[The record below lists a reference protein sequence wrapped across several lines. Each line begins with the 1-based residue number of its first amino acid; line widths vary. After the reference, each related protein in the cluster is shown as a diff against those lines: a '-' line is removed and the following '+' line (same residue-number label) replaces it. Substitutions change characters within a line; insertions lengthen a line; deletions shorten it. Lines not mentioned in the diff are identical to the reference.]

1 MEFLKL
7 VRRRSFIS
15 AVVYAALNIGFAIAL
30 AAVVFAT
37 ESILLAIALVLIS
50 KWRVLAVRM
59 RYWFANVQTNLVDF
73 IVSLSAAFLMY
84 DIAITDITDSQ
95 KLLSLGVV
103 TIVYIVWL
111 LIIKPRSSRLFIVL
125 QAAIALFGGV
135 SVLYSESYGW
145 PVSLVVIAMWLIGYS
160 VARHVLS
167 SHDETYLLPMSM
179 MWGVV
184 MAEIGWIAYHWTVGY
199 RVPFVSD
206 LHIPQISIIVM
217 LMSFVAYKA
226 YSSFYHHQKIRGS
239 DIVMPLLFTIG
250 IVIVLLVLFNGL
262 DSSI

>member
-7 VRRRSFIS
+7 VKRRSFIS
-15 AVVYAALNIGFAIAL
+15 SVVYAALNILFAIAL

-37 ESILLAIALVLIS
+37 ESILLGIALVILS

-59 RYWFANVQTNLVDF
+59 RYWFANIQTNLVDF
-73 IVSLSAAFLMY
+73 IVSLSVAFLMY
-84 DIAITDITDSQ
+84 DIAITDIVTSQ
-95 KLLSLGVV
+95 KMISLGII
-103 TIVYIVWL
+103 TILYIVWL
-111 LIIKPRSSRLFIVL
+111 LIIKPRSSRVFVVL

-145 PVSLVVIAMWLIGYS
+145 PVSLVVIVMWLIGYS

-167 SHDETYLLPMSM
+167 SHDETYLLPISM

-184 MAEIGWIAYHWTVGY
+184 MAEVGWVAYHWTVGY
-199 RVPFVSD
+199 RIPFVSD
-206 LHIPQISIIVM
+206 ILIPQISIIVL

-226 YSSFYHHQKIRGS
+226 YSSFYHHQKIRS
-239 DIVMPLLFTIG
+239 NDIIMPLLFSVG